1 MSRQNDSLEQLHD
14 DAIYDMAMGNIDQC
28 IEKLKKILE
37 IDPKHFDSQL
47 ALGTAFMR
55 KGDYHQAL
63 EEGLKA
69 AVLSPENQ
77 MAQMNLSMFYIRL
90 GNKKK
95 AEEHALKAKLAYW
108 KKQGSQPPSTPDKIL
123 KQDIQIL
130 SQTPS
135 HTSMIFTKKK
145 ENHDVSPIPKNK

>member
-95 AEEHALKAKLAYW
+95 SGRTRSK
-108 KKQGSQPPSTPDKIL
+108 
-123 KQDIQIL
+123 
-130 SQTPS
+130 SQTCLLEKTRLA
-135 HTSMIFTKKK
+135 TSFY
-145 ENHDVSPIPKNK
+145 SR